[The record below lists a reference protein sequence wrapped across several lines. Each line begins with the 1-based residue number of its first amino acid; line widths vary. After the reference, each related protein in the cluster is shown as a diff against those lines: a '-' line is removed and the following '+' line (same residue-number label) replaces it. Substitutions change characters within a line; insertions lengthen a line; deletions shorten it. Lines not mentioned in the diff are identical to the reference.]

1 MLLVKIQQDFT
12 YGKAEIA
19 QINFTVNKEAPKTF
33 QKSLIQT
40 YEIVTDDSKTGNSEQ
55 NGSIICDACD
65 RKEHKLR
72 AIKNIKHKYFKD
84 KNLLR
89 NKNALSFTID
99 TSITEKEILLSLELK

>member
-1 MLLVKIQQDFT
+1 MLLVNIQQDFT

-40 YEIVTDDSKTGNSEQ
+40 YEIVTDDSKTVNSEQ

-72 AIKNIKHKYFKD
+72 AIKNIKHTNTLKIKICLEIKTRY
-84 KNLLR
+84 LL
-89 NKNALSFTID
+89 LL
-99 TSITEKEILLSLELK
+99 ILVSLKKKSYYHSN